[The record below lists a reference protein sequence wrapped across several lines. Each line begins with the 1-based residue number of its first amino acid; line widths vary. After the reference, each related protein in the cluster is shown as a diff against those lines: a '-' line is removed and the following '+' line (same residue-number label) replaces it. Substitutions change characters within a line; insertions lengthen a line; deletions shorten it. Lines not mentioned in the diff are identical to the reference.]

1 MKDVRWVIKV
11 GLWLFG
17 GFSLFA
23 LGMNLGV
30 SLKKSTGKNHENPS
44 DLQMLANLTGSNYSF
59 AEVIKQ
65 NSGVL
70 VLPYEP
76 ANEAHLAIHSAVTHA
91 SESVRK
97 ELSQVNSPIRT
108 KRRINEASR
117 FFEDAL
123 LTQLDSL
130 PNFSC
135 QIPKTSEGKEQRSG
149 YPDLRVEHLPSGTV
163 AYLDPKLFEETS
175 IKSSFRTFYFEPS
188 KQIKVTEDALHLL
201 VGFPHDGRAR
211 EWTFATAE
219 LVDLADLQVN
229 LKAEFSAS
237 NRDLYH
243 QEDEKGLTSK
253 GQL

>member
-1 MKDVRWVIKV
+1 MKTPLLIFTMLALLAVAVNV
-11 GLWLFG
+11 GIAIQKL
-17 GFSLFA
+17 A
-23 LGMNLGV
+23 DRNR
-30 SLKKSTGKNHENPS
+30 ENPS
-44 DLQMLANLTGSNYSF
+44 DLQMLADLTGSDYPF

-65 NSGVL
+65 TSGVL

-97 ELSQVNSPIRT
+97 ELSQVDSPIRT